1 MSWLILE
8 KCFWSGSAALGFSV
22 LFNVPPRTLF
32 VVWLLGACGGFVK
45 LVALDLGMGPVMAA
59 FLGALAVGFWSIPA
73 AHNQHAPP
81 LVFSIAAVIPM
92 VPGIFAYRTMLG
104 VIRLTGEVGKS
115 YPGVLSETVNSGV
128 KTLFILMALAVG
140 VAFPNII
147 TRKESAKEIGFTR
160 RRRRSGKLKVAESDH
175 PKRLS

>member
-92 VPGIFAYRTMLG
+92 VPGIFAAVPYCIDLIGGPYLETHDAVCKAFRP
-104 VIRLTGEVGKS
+104 KS
-115 YPGVLSETVNSGV
+115 AVRA
-128 KTLFILMALAVG
+128 KTL
-140 VAFPNII
+140 
-147 TRKESAKEIGFTR
+147 
-160 RRRRSGKLKVAESDH
+160 
-175 PKRLS
+175 